1 MNYRSQLRLAGIKK
15 KIKEE
20 ERTSLILKI
29 IEKEKS
35 KSILDKSRCYYFIGG
50 TCEELCASL
59 IRLVQSET
67 SREFALPFT
76 GSKECGRCIISH
88 GVGRR
93 CYF

>member
-1 MNYRSQLRLAGIKK
+1 MNYRSRLRLAGIKK
-15 KIKEE
+15 KRIKE
-20 ERTSLILKI
+20 RTCLILKI

-35 KSILDKSRCYYFIGG
+35 KSILERCYYFIGG